1 MLQPRINNPAHYFR
15 KRFIFLPS
23 TKQSWSQIMLV
34 LSRRVNEEIFIGDTA
49 RIIILGVQGS
59 RIRLGVSAPP
69 HISIQ
74 RSEVRDR
81 MATDRPVSR
90 MAHLATDSGKQTVMI

>member
-1 MLQPRINNPAHYFR
+1 
-15 KRFIFLPS
+15 
-23 TKQSWSQIMLV
+23 MLV
-34 LSRRVNEEIFIGDTA
+34 LSRRVSEEIVIDDTT

-59 RIRLGVSAPP
+59 RIRLGVSAPT

-81 MATDRPVSR
+81 IAIECSSSGMDYLETDYSKRSAV
-90 MAHLATDSGKQTVMI
+90 I

>member
-1 MLQPRINNPAHYFR
+1 
-15 KRFIFLPS
+15 
-23 TKQSWSQIMLV
+23 MLV
-34 LSRRVNEEIFIGDTA
+34 LSRRVSEEIVIDDTT
-49 RIIILGVQGS
+49 RIVILGVQGS

-81 MATDRPVSR
+81 IATEGSSNGMDYLEIDYS
-90 MAHLATDSGKQTVMI
+90 K

>member
-1 MLQPRINNPAHYFR
+1 
-15 KRFIFLPS
+15 
-23 TKQSWSQIMLV
+23 MLV
-34 LSRRVNEEIFIGDTA
+34 LSRRVSEEIVIDDTT
-49 RIIILGVQGS
+49 RIVILGVQGS

-81 MATDRPVSR
+81 IATECSSSGMDY
-90 MAHLATDSGKQTVMI
+90 LETDYSKRSALI

>member
-1 MLQPRINNPAHYFR
+1 
-15 KRFIFLPS
+15 
-23 TKQSWSQIMLV
+23 MLV
-34 LSRRVNEEIFIGDTA
+34 LSRRVSEEIVIDDTT
-49 RIIILGVQGS
+49 RIVILGVQGS

-81 MATDRPVSR
+81 IATEG
-90 MAHLATDSGKQTVMI
+90 AASGMDYLEIDYSK

>member
-1 MLQPRINNPAHYFR
+1 
-15 KRFIFLPS
+15 
-23 TKQSWSQIMLV
+23 MLV
-34 LSRRVNEEIFIGDTA
+34 LSRRISEEIVIDDTT
-49 RIIILGVQGS
+49 RIVILGVQGS

-81 MATDRPVSR
+81 IAIEGSS
-90 MAHLATDSGKQTVMI
+90 SGMDYLEIDYSK

>member
-1 MLQPRINNPAHYFR
+1 
-15 KRFIFLPS
+15 
-23 TKQSWSQIMLV
+23 MLV
-34 LSRRVNEEIFIGDTA
+34 LSRRVGEEIILDDTMCVVV
-49 RIIILGVQGS
+49 LGVQGS

-81 MATDRPVSR
+81 IENEIEKNTIA
-90 MAHLATDSGKQTVMI
+90 K

>member
-1 MLQPRINNPAHYFR
+1 
-15 KRFIFLPS
+15 
-23 TKQSWSQIMLV
+23 MLV
-34 LSRRVNEEIFIGDTA
+34 LSRRVGEEIVIDDTT
-49 RIIILGVQGS
+49 RVVVLGVQGG

-81 MATDRPVSR
+81 IASQKTIGDVPYVD
-90 MAHLATDSGKQTVMI
+90 ADQENHPTVV